1 MKIGVIQIIQRSIYD
16 SLREKVMTLLR
27 YSNKWQGGLYLPNG
41 NGKRLIIN
49 HVSSKD
55 KFIIGRSKHFEGKKN
70 S

>member
-49 HVSSKD
+49 QVSSKD
-55 KFIIGRSKHFEGKKN
+55 KFISGCSKHFEGKKN